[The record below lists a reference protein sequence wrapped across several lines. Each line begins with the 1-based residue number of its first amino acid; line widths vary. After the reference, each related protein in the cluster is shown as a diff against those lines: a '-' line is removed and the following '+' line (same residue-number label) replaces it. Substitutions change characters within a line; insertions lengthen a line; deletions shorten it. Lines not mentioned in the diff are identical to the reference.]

1 MSSQVGS
8 IIPNDPTGAN
18 VTFTIEEH
26 VPLHSTSMEYQK
38 DHSSPISLAQEI
50 FHYLRFF
57 FLQEVGDFK
66 IAGTGEFDGGVQG
79 FQATHFEH
87 VIDRH
92 RVRCLCTINFYTY
105 CI

>member
-26 VPLHSTSMEYQK
+26 VALHSTSMECRK
-38 DHSSPISLAQEI
+38 HHSSPISLAQEI

-57 FLQEVGDFK
+57 FLHEAGDFK
-66 IAGTGEFDGGVQG
+66 IPGTGEFDGGMQG

-87 VIDRH
+87 AIGRH
-92 RVRCLCTINFYTY
+92 RVRYLFHG
-105 CI
+105 